1 MSRSCRATSSI
12 RHRSTRLWTASTTL
26 FLLTA
31 FTPDQ
36 ETPAANAIAAAQ
48 RAGGLHVVRMSVVG
62 ASEDSSFATG
72 RGCARTEK
80 QLPQSGLDWTV
91 LQPHAFMQNVLGNA
105 GTIATEGVLYGTT
118 GEGRIGTVD
127 TRDIASVARTALTE
141 PGHTGKTYVLTGPE
155 SLSHADM
162 AATLAAVLGKEV
174 RYVDVPPDQYEQT
187 LLGYGLP
194 EPLAEDIR
202 VLYGEIFRSGG
213 GDFVTTHVQDVTG
226 RPPRSFEEFVRDH
239 ADRVRRRLS
248 SAPGRRRTSALSY
261 SERAARSH
269 RQPGRQ
275 RGDEAARRRRHGSAR
290 DRRCDRADRDRTG
303 RTGDRDRGRSV
314 RRLRSDLR
322 LRG

>member
-1 MSRSCRATSSI
+1 MILVTGATGTVGSEVVRQVSAAGVPVRALVRDPARGEALAGPGVEI
-12 RHRSTRLWTASTTL
+12 VPGDLLDPASLDSALDGVDKL

-48 RAGGLHVVRMSVVG
+48 RAGGVHVVRMSVVG

-72 RGCARTEK
+72 RGCARTER
-80 QLPQSGLDWTV
+80 QLSQSGLDWTV

-105 GTIATEGVLYGTT
+105 GTIATEGALYGTT

-127 TRDIASVARTALTE
+127 TRDIASVARTVLTE

-155 SLSHADM
+155 SLTHADM
-162 AATLAAVLGKEV
+162 AATLAAVLDKEV
-174 RYVDVPPDQYEQT
+174 RYVDVTPDQYEQT

-213 GDFVTTHVQDVTG
+213 GDFVTTHVRDVTG
-226 RPPRSFEEFVRDH
+226 RAPRSFEEFVRDH
-239 ADRVRRRLS
+239 ATVF
-248 SAPGRRRTSALSY
+248 AG
-261 SERAARSH
+261 
-269 RQPGRQ
+269 G
-275 RGDEAARRRRHGSAR
+275 
-290 DRRCDRADRDRTG
+290 
-303 RTGDRDRGRSV
+303 
-314 RRLRSDLR
+314 
-322 LRG
+322 

>member
-1 MSRSCRATSSI
+1 MILVTGATGTVGSEVVRQVSAAGVPVRALVRDPARGEALAGPGVEI
-12 RHRSTRLWTASTTL
+12 VPGDLLDPASLDSALDGVDKL

-48 RAGGLHVVRMSVVG
+48 RAGGVHVVRMSVVG

-72 RGCARTEK
+72 RGCARTER
-80 QLPQSGLDWTV
+80 QLSQSGLDWTV

-105 GTIATEGVLYGTT
+105 GTIATEGALYGTT

-127 TRDIASVARTALTE
+127 TRDIASVARTVLTE

-155 SLSHADM
+155 SLTHADM
-162 AATLAAVLGKEV
+162 AATLAAVLDKEV
-174 RYVDVPPDQYEQT
+174 RYVDLTPDQYEQT

-213 GDFVTTHVQDVTG
+213 GDFVTTHVRDVTG
-226 RPPRSFEEFVRDH
+226 RAPRSFEEFVRDH
-239 ADRVRRRLS
+239 AT
-248 SAPGRRRTSALSY
+248 AFAG
-261 SERAARSH
+261 
-269 RQPGRQ
+269 G
-275 RGDEAARRRRHGSAR
+275 
-290 DRRCDRADRDRTG
+290 
-303 RTGDRDRGRSV
+303 
-314 RRLRSDLR
+314 
-322 LRG
+322 

>member
-1 MSRSCRATSSI
+1 MILVTGATGTVGSEVVRQLSAAGVPVRALVRDPARGEAI
-12 RHRSTRLWTASTTL
+12 AGPGVEIVPGDLLDPASLDPALDGVDKL

-48 RAGGLHVVRMSVVG
+48 RAGGVHVVRMSVVG
-62 ASEDSSFATG
+62 ASEDSSFGTG
-72 RGCARTEK
+72 RGCARTER
-80 QLPQSGLDWTV
+80 QLSQSGLAWTV

-105 GTIATEGVLYGTT
+105 GTIATEGALYGTT

-127 TRDIASVARTALTE
+127 TRDIASVARTVLTE

-155 SLSHADM
+155 SLTHADM
-162 AATLAAVLGKEV
+162 AATLAAVLGQEV
-174 RYVDVPPDQYEQT
+174 RYVDVAPDQYEQT

-226 RPPRSFEEFVRDH
+226 RAPRSFEEFVRDH
-239 ADRVRRRLS
+239 AT
-248 SAPGRRRTSALSY
+248 AFAG
-261 SERAARSH
+261 
-269 RQPGRQ
+269 G
-275 RGDEAARRRRHGSAR
+275 
-290 DRRCDRADRDRTG
+290 
-303 RTGDRDRGRSV
+303 
-314 RRLRSDLR
+314 
-322 LRG
+322 

>member
-1 MSRSCRATSSI
+1 MILVTGATGTVGSEVVRQVSAAGVPVRALVRDPARGEALAGPGVEI
-12 RHRSTRLWTASTTL
+12 VPGDLLDPASLDSALDGVDKL

-48 RAGGLHVVRMSVVG
+48 RAGGVHVVRMSVVG

-72 RGCARTEK
+72 RGCARTER
-80 QLPQSGLDWTV
+80 QLSQSGLDWTV

-105 GTIATEGVLYGTT
+105 GTIATEGALYGTT

-127 TRDIASVARTALTE
+127 TRDIASVARTVLTE

-155 SLSHADM
+155 SLTHADM

-174 RYVDVPPDQYEQT
+174 RYVDVTPDQYEQT

-213 GDFVTTHVQDVTG
+213 GDFVTTHVRDVTG
-226 RPPRSFEEFVRDH
+226 RAPRSFEEFVRDH
-239 ADRVRRRLS
+239 ATVF
-248 SAPGRRRTSALSY
+248 AG
-261 SERAARSH
+261 
-269 RQPGRQ
+269 G
-275 RGDEAARRRRHGSAR
+275 
-290 DRRCDRADRDRTG
+290 
-303 RTGDRDRGRSV
+303 
-314 RRLRSDLR
+314 
-322 LRG
+322 

>member
-1 MSRSCRATSSI
+1 MILVTGATGTVGSEVVRQVSAAGVPVRALVRDPARGEALAGPGVEI
-12 RHRSTRLWTASTTL
+12 VPGDLLDPASLDSALDGVDKL

-48 RAGGLHVVRMSVVG
+48 RAGGVHVVRMSVVG

-72 RGCARTEK
+72 RGCARTER
-80 QLPQSGLDWTV
+80 QLSQSGLDWTV

-105 GTIATEGVLYGTT
+105 GTIATEGALYGTT

-127 TRDIASVARTALTE
+127 TRDIASVARTVLTE

-155 SLSHADM
+155 SLTHADM
-162 AATLAAVLGKEV
+162 AATLAAVLDKEV
-174 RYVDVPPDQYEQT
+174 RYVDVTPDQYEQT

-226 RPPRSFEEFVRDH
+226 RAPRSFEEFVRDH
-239 ADRVRRRLS
+239 AT
-248 SAPGRRRTSALSY
+248 AFAG
-261 SERAARSH
+261 
-269 RQPGRQ
+269 G
-275 RGDEAARRRRHGSAR
+275 
-290 DRRCDRADRDRTG
+290 
-303 RTGDRDRGRSV
+303 
-314 RRLRSDLR
+314 
-322 LRG
+322 